1 MLSGRLAFLSVVV
14 LAAVSAPARAAT
26 IRITIDKLAFSPA
39 AASAKVGDT
48 VEWVNKDALAHT
60 ATARDG
66 ALDVT
71 LPPSKTVSSVLKKAG
86 TVDYYCR
93 FHPNMKAT
101 LTIAP

>member
-1 MLSGRLAFLSVVV
+1 MLSGRLAFLSAVV
-14 LAAVSAPARAAT
+14 LAAVSVPARAAT

-39 AASAKVGDT
+39 VVSARVGDT

-66 ALDVT
+66 AFDVT

-86 TVDYYCR
+86 TLDYYCR

>member
-14 LAAVSAPARAAT
+14 LAAVSVPARAAT

-39 AASAKVGDT
+39 VVSARVGDT
-48 VEWVNKDALAHT
+48 VEWINKDALAHT

-66 ALDVT
+66 AFDVT

-86 TVDYYCR
+86 TLDYYCR